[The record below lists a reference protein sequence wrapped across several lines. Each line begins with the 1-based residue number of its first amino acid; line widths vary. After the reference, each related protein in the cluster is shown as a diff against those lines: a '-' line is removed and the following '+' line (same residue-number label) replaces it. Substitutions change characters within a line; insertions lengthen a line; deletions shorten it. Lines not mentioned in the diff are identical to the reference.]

1 MNLNDAQ
8 RRIRW
13 TTIAILVGASI
24 LLSILD
30 STGNLN
36 LLFGFLQDPLTAVAS
51 WTSRQTD
58 TVADALSGPRDLDE
72 ARAQIEELQ
81 AQLEALERENEEL
94 REIQG
99 EWQILQD
106 LFNRARQTPELRRQT
121 ANVIGY
127 DTSPAVRSIIIDK
140 GSEDGLQ
147 VGMPVESPRGMIG
160 RIFRTTQNSA
170 QVVLITDNASAI
182 PVRLGTSRATG
193 SLRGRGAT
201 GDLIVEWID
210 LKFQLELGEIVLT
223 SGLGGDFPQDI
234 VIGRV
239 VQILRNESDLF
250 QQAIVQ
256 PATDFDTLEIVFI
269 ITDFNPIDTSIF
281 DSPTEN

>member
-24 LLSILD
+24 LLSVLD
-30 STGNLN
+30 STGNLD
-36 LLFGFLQDPLTAVAS
+36 LLFGFMQDPLTAVAS
-51 WTSRQTD
+51 WTTRQTD

-72 ARAQIEELQ
+72 ARAQIDALQ
-81 AQLEALERENEEL
+81 TQLEALERENEEL

-106 LFNRARQTPELRRQT
+106 LFNRNVQTPELRRQT

-140 GSEDGLQ
+140 GSDDGLR
-147 VGMPVESPRGMIG
+147 VGMPVEGSRGLIG

-182 PVRLGTSRATG
+182 PVRLGSSRATG
-193 SLRGRGAT
+193 SLRGRGAS

-210 LKFQLELGEIVLT
+210 LRFQIELGEVVLT

-239 VQILRNESDLF
+239 VQIDRNESDLF
-250 QQAIVQ
+250 QQVIVQ
-256 PATDFDTLEIVFI
+256 PASDFDTLEIVFI

-281 DSPTEN
+281 ESPTEN